1 MCLVWNVLN
10 HFKKVYS
17 RIVDKCKFF
26 ENNPCKL
33 QCCWRFKQESHNRS
47 YDWQADGMEVIV
59 QQYDGQPFSA
69 TVPPKV
75 TCTVT
80 EAEPFF
86 KGQSAT
92 PTSVD
97 SYSLSHSLS
106 GLHL

>member
-1 MCLVWNVLN
+1 MLL
-10 HFKKVYS
+10 
-17 RIVDKCKFF
+17 
-26 ENNPCKL
+26 
-33 QCCWRFKQESHNRS
+33 RFKQETHNRS
-47 YDWQADGMEVIV
+47 YNWQADGMEVIV